1 MKHIRD
7 SIWGEIILSDLAVS
21 IIDTR
26 HFQHLHHIRQTGAAY
41 KVFPSANTTRFEHS
55 IGVYHITK
63 EMIEH
68 LIKQSKHIDISER
81 KKDLISIIGLVHDL
95 GHGPFSHLFDEWI
108 IHSKSTIPLSH
119 EERSCWLFKDLVSQ
133 YKVDIDPDE
142 VEWICQRIHSPPK
155 IDWYDTIICNP
166 YSSFDTDKIDYLI
179 RDAAHF
185 GIAHAIDVNR
195 ILKNMRIIDNQICF
209 CDRIQDEIST
219 FFEQRGKMYSK
230 VYRHPTVIKAQK
242 FILQHAFSNVSS
254 ISSIESFLS
263 LTDYSVLLKM
273 NNTFFNLYEER
284 KIKNVDE
291 DFQVSPFLD
300 VQKTV
305 AFQNTLFYNR
315 KNPKEIFHLNF

>member
-1 MKHIRD
+1 MKHVRD

-63 EMIEH
+63 EMIEN
-68 LIKQSKHIDISER
+68 LMKQSKNIDISER
-81 KKDLISIIGLVHDL
+81 KKDLIGIIGLVHDL

-133 YKVDIDPDE
+133 YNINIHLDE

-155 IDWYDTIICNP
+155 VDWYDTLICNP

-185 GIAHAIDVNR
+185 GVSHAIDMNR
-195 ILKNMRIIDNQICF
+195 IMKNMKIINNQICF
-209 CDRIQDEIST
+209 CDRVQDEITT

-230 VYRHPTVIKAQK
+230 IYRHPTVVKVQK
-242 FILQHAFSNVSS
+242 FLLKHAFSHLLP
-254 ISSIESFLS
+254 ISSIDIFLR
-263 LTDYSVLLKM
+263 LTDYSVLSKM
-273 NNTFFNLYEER
+273 NDASFLLYEER
-284 KIKNVDE
+284 KIKHLE
-291 DFQVSPFLD
+291 QDFQVSPFLD
-300 VQKTV
+300 IQKTV

-315 KNPKEIFHLNF
+315 KDSEQMFHLNF